1 MLILVIFLPITSHEP
16 SLEVH
21 CIQNG
26 PLEVAHINRLF
37 ASMKI
42 GL

>member
-1 MLILVIFLPITSHEP
+1 M
-16 SLEVH
+16 SLLWKFTH
-21 CIQNG
+21 IQNG

-42 GL
+42 ERLMKFYLPLNI